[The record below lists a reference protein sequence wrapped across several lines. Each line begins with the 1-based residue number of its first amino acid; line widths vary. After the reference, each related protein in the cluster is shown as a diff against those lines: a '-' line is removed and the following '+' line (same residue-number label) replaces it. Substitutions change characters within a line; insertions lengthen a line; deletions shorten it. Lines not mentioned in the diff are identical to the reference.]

1 MQIMQYTIDFGWYSS
16 VGSRTAQEIKMIKTV
31 LVHLMGTSGDQAVLT
46 AAQAV
51 ARPFAAHLECL
62 HIRPDLAR
70 MFSREIVAEEAGEDL
85 GAISEVIESLQ
96 KQSSE
101 LARRAEDEFAA
112 FCDRE
117 DVLRAESPPSLGK
130 INAAYRELLGGQV
143 DRLTEQSRCH
153 DLLVVKG
160 GLVESGG
167 MHPIELGRLIMS
179 TGRPILLAPDA
190 SHRRLRN
197 VVIAWKD
204 VPEAA
209 RAVNAAMPL
218 LEKAEKIFVL
228 TTREG
233 DEPVS
238 RCDNV
243 VTQLAWHGLCAE
255 AHSVVPGE
263 RDAAHAVLEMAR
275 AAGADLLVMGAYGH
289 SRLRE
294 TVLGGFTRSVL
305 YDASLPVFVLH

>member
-1 MQIMQYTIDFGWYSS
+1 
-16 VGSRTAQEIKMIKTV
+16 
-31 LVHLMGTSGDQAVLT
+31 
-46 AAQAV
+46 
-51 ARPFAAHLECL
+51 
-62 HIRPDLAR
+62 
-70 MFSREIVAEEAGEDL
+70 
-85 GAISEVIESLQ
+85 
-96 KQSSE
+96 
-101 LARRAEDEFAA
+101 
-112 FCDRE
+112 
-117 DVLRAESPPSLGK
+117 
-130 INAAYRELLGGQV
+130 V

-160 GLVESGG
+160 GSVESGG
-167 MHPIELGRLIMS
+167 MHPIELSRLVMS

-190 SHRRLRN
+190 SPRQLRN

-209 RAVNAAMPL
+209 RAVNAAIPI
-218 LEKAEKIFVL
+218 LERAQKIFVVI
-228 TTREG
+228 TRED

-238 RCDNV
+238 RCENV
-243 VTQLAWHGLCAE
+243 VTQLAWHGLSAE

-263 RDAAHAVLEMAR
+263 RDPAHAMLETAR

-305 YDASLPVFVLH
+305 YDASLPVFMLH